1 MALTL
6 ACQSLGFT
14 APLAPMRSGAVR
26 MVALDE
32 PSAAPAFSVMDM
44 PGISGPLGFFDPM
57 VPQLRLEHRES
68 RLAWSPCVARSRTSN
83 PA

>member
-57 VPQLRLEHRES
+57 VPH
-68 RLAWSPCVARSRTSN
+68 CD
-83 PA
+83 

>member
-1 MALTL
+1 MSMCSFGLTRSFYDRTTHLPGSAMALTL

-57 VPQLRLEHRES
+57 VPH
-68 RLAWSPCVARSRTSN
+68 CD
-83 PA
+83 